1 MFDNQNPFKQ
11 EKKPKELLV
20 EESVYH
26 ATGNGIIDEQ
36 LNKKF
41 NQKQADIEPDKS
53 TQEPHVDIYDNE
65 ELEEKTKRE
74 IMEEKMYPKDELGF
88 GISNQE
94 HNREKSSKRNPKGD
108 NMKTMPPEKREREAR
123 GSLREMLHSTESEKM
138 SLLSRFGTVVP
149 SEIEKQINEGILRG
163 EFTEI
168 PENFDD
174 YTEDDIPEQ
183 AAFEQKYT
191 EKQKQEIIDQAA
203 TKEWM
208 DSDDV
213 TRRREND
220 WRENR
225 KEAA

>member
-1 MFDNQNPFKQ
+1 MFDNQNPFIKQ
-11 EKKPKELLV
+11 VPEKVQKRSV
-20 EESVYH
+20 NESVYH
-26 ATGNGIIDEQ
+26 ATGNGILDEK
-36 LNKKF
+36 LNEEF
-41 NQKQADIEPDKS
+41 NQKQDAFIPEPV
-53 TQEPHVDIYDNE
+53 QEPEINLSHED
-65 ELEEKTKRE
+65 LEEEMRQKA
-74 IMEEKMYPKDELGF
+74 IEEKMYPKDELGF

-123 GSLREMLHSTESEKM
+123 GSLREMLHATESEKM

-191 EKQKQEIIDQAA
+191 EAQKQEKLDHAA

-208 DSDDV
+208 DSGDV

-220 WRENR
+220 WRENQR
-225 KEAA
+225 EAA